1 MSPFPR
7 IVAAFGALLL
17 GTAMASAAPT
27 EGTPPAD
34 ADAVLRSTVDDPPA
48 PAPAPAKPNE
58 FAPAGDAIP
67 GAQTVK
73 PPTDCPNGTLRTAI
87 GDVICR

>member
-7 IVAAFGALLL
+7 IVAAFGALLF
-17 GTAMASAAPT
+17 GAAMASAAPT

-34 ADAVLRSTVDDPPA
+34 ADAVLRSTVDDPPV
-48 PAPAPAKPNE
+48 PAKPNE